1 MIMTNAENYDSQK
14 WYKFLL
20 DKHESKDVNMPSA
33 FSWNEQEVASWI
45 SGIGYPQYKQTFIK
59 NFINGRKLVLI
70 DASKLSQIGI
80 KDFEHIKI
88 IAAHIRMILNL
99 TEVRSTRCISKPKTE
114 LNQEYLLRKSQSGP
128 LSDRYTMEK
137 IQDDHVHD
145 GLWSKTVLINKTSD
159 L

>member
-1 MIMTNAENYDSQK
+1 MIPVPEK
-14 WYKFLL
+14 IF
-20 DKHESKDVNMPSA
+20 
-33 FSWNEQEVASWI
+33 
-45 SGIGYPQYKQTFIK
+45 
-59 NFINGRKLVLI
+59 
-70 DASKLSQIGI
+70 QIGV

-99 TEVRSTRCISKPKTE
+99 KEVRSTRCISKVCDGKIVISLLRTNGPTWNLIIFKPKTE

-137 IQDDHVHD
+137 VKIDHSHE
-145 GLWSKTVLINKTSD
+145 GLWSKTVMINKNE

>member
-1 MIMTNAENYDSQK
+1 LKILKTFFLLIQLIFDKNIIMTK
-14 WYKFLL
+14 
-20 DKHESKDVNMPSA
+20 SKDPNTPTA
-33 FSWNEQEVASWI
+33 FYWNEQEVASWI
-45 SGIGYPQYKQTFIK
+45 GGIGYPQYKQTFIK
-59 NFINGRKLVLI
+59 NFINGRKLVLL
-70 DASKLSQIGI
+70 DASKLSQIGV

-99 TEVRSTRCISKPKTE
+99 KEVRSTRCISKPKTE

-137 IQDDHVHD
+137 VKIDHSHE
-145 GLWSKTVLINKTSD
+145 GLWSKTVMINKNE